1 MKIGRE
7 ESSMKSNKT
16 GVFAA
21 VRTAVRTHPFL
32 TFGTLLCVA
41 ASICAL
47 LVPPLLLAGVI
58 DDLTGGIPLS
68 FAAILLYFGGLAL
81 EGILSSSQET
91 LLVIFGQKMTHALR
105 SEMSQKLTRLS
116 ASTL

>member
-1 MKIGRE
+1 
-7 ESSMKSNKT
+7 MKSNKT

-68 FAAILLYFGGLAL
+68 FGLRQYSFIS
-81 EGILSSSQET
+81 E
-91 LLVIFGQKMTHALR
+91 ALR
-105 SEMSQKLTRLS
+105 LKAYSPPRRKLCL
-116 ASTL
+116 